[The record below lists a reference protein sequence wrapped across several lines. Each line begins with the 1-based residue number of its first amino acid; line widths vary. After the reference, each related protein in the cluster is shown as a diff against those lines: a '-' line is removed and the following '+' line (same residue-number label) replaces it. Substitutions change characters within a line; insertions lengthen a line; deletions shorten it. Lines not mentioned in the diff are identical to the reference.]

1 MRKFSTFS
9 AIPGNTSLCLDFSK
23 TACTTPTNVANL
35 VVGNLSANA
44 YVHRIP
50 RRLINLHLNENDC
63 QVDLDLL
70 CSQKQPNLTNS
81 IKLLNFKII
90 IVQ

>member
-1 MRKFSTFS
+1 M
-9 AIPGNTSLCLDFSK
+9 L
-23 TACTTPTNVANL
+23 
-35 VVGNLSANA
+35 GNLPANA

-70 CSQKQPNLTNS
+70 CSQKQPNFTNS
-81 IKLLNFKII
+81 IKLLNFKVII
-90 IVQ
+90 FQ